1 MATSDI
7 LRLTLIANGDE
18 AGTWGAT
25 TNTNLGTILED
36 AIAGYAAVSVTS
48 AAQAFTIVDGAY
60 DQARLAMLRLTTTTS
75 ANFAVYAP
83 PVSKQYVIQNGS
95 AYTATIYNSTV
106 AGNTTAAGAG
116 AAIPAGKTVTV
127 WSNGADFSS
136 AVTHAP
142 GSFSVGTDL
151 SVAGA
156 TSTGG
161 SQSVGG
167 SQLIGGS
174 QAVQGSAGVVGTLT
188 TNSSAYLNGAA
199 TQTVDQTTAISTGNE
214 TITLASAAFSNDL
227 AVVLTSSGTMPT
239 GLSTNTLYY
248 VVGTSATSYFSGA
261 GSISGTTLTVSAVY
275 GGSIGVGTVITGSG
289 VSTATV
295 NSLIG
300 GSGGVGTYGIS
311 VSQTAASTTISGTY
325 SGTQTVKLS
334 ATIGGSPVNITAVG
348 SGNLTLTPVSI
359 GITAPAGTST
369 PALATCGFVSNALGF
384 FNATNWTIDE
394 TLATQTAAFTIA
406 APTVATVA
414 TAPANGTAVSFS
426 TTGALPT
433 GITANTAYYVFG
445 RTSTTYNLATT
456 PDIAQTATITIA
468 TPGVVTV
475 ASAPANGALVTFST
489 TGALPTGL
497 TAGTNYYVV
506 NRTATTFQVSATS
519 GGSAINTT
527 GTQSGIQTATWRTL
541 VNTSGTQSGTH
552 TETTSTLNFKYKTSG
567 KMSLDLGGNLSTT
580 GNAGVAAASYG
591 GSNAIPV
598 LTINAQGQITSASTA
613 TNYPTSYSLASATGA
628 AVSRTVFLTAG
639 TWQVVLDT
647 RAGTTDPSN
656 YSFNTTQSGSVGA
669 TTVSTSIGFSRTGGA
684 GYGRTT
690 HGSQLAVGTLTV
702 AADASYTLAMAAVVL
717 GFGSAFS
724 EGSRIV
730 IEKTA

>member
-1 MATSDI
+1 MI
-7 LRLTLIANGDE
+7 
-18 AGTWGAT
+18 
-25 TNTNLGTILED
+25 
-36 AIAGYAAVSVTS
+36 
-48 AAQAFTIVDGAY
+48 
-60 DQARLAMLRLTTTTS
+60 RLTTTTA

-83 PVSKQYVIQNGS
+83 PVSKSYIIQNGS

-106 AGNTTAAGAG
+106 AGNTTSAGAG
-116 AAIPAGKTVTV
+116 AVIPAGKTVTV
-127 WSNGADFSS
+127 WSNGTDFSS
-136 AVTHAP
+136 AFNHAS
-142 GSFSVGTDL
+142 GAFSVGTDL
-151 SVAGA
+151 TVTNAS
-156 TSTGG
+156 
-161 SQSVGG
+161 SVGG

-174 QAVQGSAGVVGTLT
+174 QTVQGSSGVIGTLT

-199 TQTVDQTTAISTGNE
+199 VQTVDQTTAISTANE

-261 GSISGTTLTVSAVY
+261 ASISGTTLTVSAVY

-295 NSLIG
+295 TSLIG

-311 VSQTAASTTISGTY
+311 VSQTVASTTISGTY
-325 SGTQTVKLS
+325 SGTQTIKLS

-359 GITAPAGTST
+359 GITAPAGNSTS
-369 PALATCGFVSNALGF
+369 ALATCGFVSNALGF
-384 FNATNWTIDE
+384 FNATNWAIDE

-406 APTVATVA
+406 SPAVVTVT
-414 TAPANGTAVSFS
+414 TSPANGTAVSYS

-445 RTSTTYNLATT
+445 RTSTTYNVATA

-506 NRTATTFQVSATS
+506 NRTSTTFQVSATS

-527 GTQSGIQTATWRTL
+527 GTQSGTQTATWRTL

-552 TETTSTLNFKYKTSG
+552 TETTSTLNFKYKTSS

-580 GNAGVAAASYG
+580 GNSGVAAASYG
-591 GSNAIPV
+591 SSTAIPV
-598 LTINAQGQITSASTA
+598 LAINAQGQITSAST
-613 TNYPTSYSLASATGA
+613 TELYPTSYSLASATGA
-628 AVSRTVFLTAG
+628 SVSRTVYLTAG

-647 RAGTTDPSN
+647 RAGISDSGN

-669 TTVSTSIGFSRTGGA
+669 TTVNTSIGFSRTGGA
-684 GYGRTT
+684 GYGRTL

-702 AADASYTLAMAAVVL
+702 ATSGSYTLAMAAVSL
-717 GFGSAFS
+717 NGAFS
-724 EGSRIV
+724 EGSRII

>member
-7 LRLTLIANGDE
+7 LRLTLIANGAE
-18 AGTWGAT
+18 AGTWGDT

-48 AAQAFTIVDGAY
+48 ASQAFTIVDGAY
-60 DQARLAMLRLTTTTS
+60 DQARLAMLRLTTTTG

-95 AYTATIYNSTV
+95 SYTVTIYNSTV

-127 WSNGADFSS
+127 WSNGTDFSS
-136 AVTHAP
+136 AVNHAS
-142 GSFSVGTDL
+142 GTFSVGTDL
-151 SVAGA
+151 SVGGA
-156 TSTGG
+156 S
-161 SQSVGG
+161 SIGG

-174 QAVQGSAGVVGTLT
+174 QTVQGSSGVIGTLT

-199 TQTVDQTTAISTGNE
+199 VQTVDQTTAISTANE

-227 AVVLTSSGTMPT
+227 AVVLTSSGVMPT

-261 GSISGTTLTVSAVY
+261 ASISGTTLTVSAVY
-275 GGSIGVGTVITGSG
+275 GGSIGVGTVITGGG

-295 NSLIG
+295 TSLIG

-311 VSQTAASTTISGTY
+311 VSQTVASTTISGTY
-325 SGTQTVKLS
+325 SGTQTIKLS

-369 PALATCGFVSNALGF
+369 SALATCGFVSNL
-384 FNATNWTIDE
+384 FNATNWAIDE
-394 TLATQTAAFTIA
+394 SLATQTATISIA
-406 APTVATVA
+406 TPAVATVA

-433 GITANTAYYVFG
+433 GVIANTPYYVFG

-456 PDIAQTATITIA
+456 PDVAQTASITIA
-468 TPGVVTV
+468 TPGVITV
-475 ASAPANGALVTFST
+475 NSAPANSATVTFST
-489 TGALPTGL
+489 TGTLPTGL

-506 NRTATTFQVSATS
+506 NRTATTFQVSTTIAGSPIATS
-519 GGSAINTT
+519 
-527 GTQSGIQTATWRTL
+527 GTQSGVHTATWRTL
-541 VNTSGTQSGTH
+541 QNTSGTQSGTQ
-552 TETTSTLNFKYKTSG
+552 TETTSILNFKYKTSS
-567 KMSLDLGGNLSTT
+567 KMSLDLGGNLSVGAIT
-580 GNAGVAAASYG
+580 GATVNGNTVGSNSVGARVVSTSSPSG
-591 GSNAIPV
+591 GSNGDIWYKV
-598 LTINAQGQITSASTA
+598 
-613 TNYPTSYSLASATGA
+613 
-628 AVSRTVFLTAG
+628 
-639 TWQVVLDT
+639 
-647 RAGTTDPSN
+647 
-656 YSFNTTQSGSVGA
+656 
-669 TTVSTSIGFSRTGGA
+669 
-684 GYGRTT
+684 
-690 HGSQLAVGTLTV
+690 
-702 AADASYTLAMAAVVL
+702 
-717 GFGSAFS
+717 
-724 EGSRIV
+724 
-730 IEKTA
+730 